1 MRNKYQKAQDE
12 HEVNTQAESFP
23 SMPHFTLYSRFRFF
37 KAYLTVFHYTFDST
51 TSLLRTGHSLI
62 HPSPFSWV
70 DANAGTSPARLV
82 VSSVS
87 MQLRR
92 RPLYSAQSDVNR
104 TATCVCV
111 HVYERDVMKA
121 GALLHPRLSRLWD
134 SCHFLFLQRMLL
146 AAVCVCVCVCVC
158 LCGGGVLC
166 ILWPR
171 QLTF

>member
-1 MRNKYQKAQDE
+1 
-12 HEVNTQAESFP
+12 
-23 SMPHFTLYSRFRFF
+23 
-37 KAYLTVFHYTFDST
+37 
-51 TSLLRTGHSLI
+51 
-62 HPSPFSWV
+62 
-70 DANAGTSPARLV
+70 
-82 VSSVS
+82 

-121 GALLHPRLSRLWD
+121 GALLHPRLSRLWG

-146 AAVCVCVCVCVC
+146 AAVCVCVCLCVCV
-158 LCGGGVLC
+158 GGVLC

-171 QLTF
+171 QLTFSHFLQSITTLVKDVGLKPFARWDCGFESLRVVSVTIFSGRGLCVGQITCP